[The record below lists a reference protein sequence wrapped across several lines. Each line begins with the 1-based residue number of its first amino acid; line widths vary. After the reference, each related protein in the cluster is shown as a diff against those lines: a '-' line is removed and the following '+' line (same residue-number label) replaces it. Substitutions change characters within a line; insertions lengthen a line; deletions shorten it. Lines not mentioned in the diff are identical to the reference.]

1 MIIQV
6 SVFAD
11 SDQHFDNLCSN
22 RHQKNCVSLV
32 EGIKLNS
39 DHWHDCQSKHIVVFH
54 VSIKIMM
61 FAPLTMILLNALHIE
76 QTSRVSNN
84 SLWKAGLLTQNASE
98 LKSAVTSMFQMFH

>member
-1 MIIQV
+1 MFLLTVTNI
-6 SVFAD
+6 
-11 SDQHFDNLCSN
+11 LTT
-22 RHQKNCVSLV
+22 CVVTVIRRIVYHLV

-76 QTSRVSNN
+76 QTSSNN

>member
-6 SVFAD
+6 SVFVD
-11 SDQHFDNLCSN
+11 SDQQFENLCSN

-39 DHWHDCQSKHIVVFH
+39 DHWHDCQSKHIVIFH
-54 VSIKIMM
+54 LSIKIMM
-61 FAPLTMILLNALHIE
+61 FVPLTMILLNALHIV
-76 QTSRVSNN
+76 QTSSDN

-98 LKSAVTSMFQMFH
+98 SKPAVTSTFKMFH

>member
-6 SVFAD
+6 SVFVD

-39 DHWHDCQSKHIVVFH
+39 DHWHDCQSKHIVLFH

-61 FAPLTMILLNALHIE
+61 FAPRFSIFRGT
-76 QTSRVSNN
+76 
-84 SLWKAGLLTQNASE
+84 ASI
-98 LKSAVTSMFQMFH
+98 SFHYTW